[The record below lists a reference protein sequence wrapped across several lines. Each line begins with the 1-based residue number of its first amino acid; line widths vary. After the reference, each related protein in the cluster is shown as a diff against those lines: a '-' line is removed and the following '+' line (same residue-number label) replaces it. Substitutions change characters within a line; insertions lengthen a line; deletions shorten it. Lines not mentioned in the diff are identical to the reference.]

1 MYLKHLLHNKS
12 LKYLMKEF
20 LSSRGDKAPEPEL
33 SRSRKRRGGIM
44 EVITVANN
52 KGGVGK
58 TMQCYQLACHL
69 ANKGHKVLVVDL
81 DSQANLSTTF
91 DVHIQRTLIPEW
103 LIGDVELSEVIV
115 PSEGK
120 GAFHQN
126 ISLIPS
132 SRHMANLSKLLILSE
147 GEIRKNAGRKERL
160 MRIRLKEAEELFDY
174 VVIDTPPMLGDELI
188 MALVASNRILI
199 PTQAQDYSI
208 DGLEELMD
216 TFEIIRETENPG
228 LQFSIIP
235 SMVNTRRKIEKQR
248 MEELAQSFDITPPIR
263 NLVQMQE
270 SIALKKPVFKMGK
283 GCGSRHDYEVLWESL
298 NLK

>member
-1 MYLKHLLHNKS
+1 
-12 LKYLMKEF
+12 
-20 LSSRGDKAPEPEL
+20 
-33 SRSRKRRGGIM
+33 M

-69 ANKGHKVLVVDL
+69 ANKGNKVLVIDL
-81 DSQANLSTTF
+81 DSQANLSSTF
-91 DVHIQRTLIPEW
+91 ELQIQRTLIPEW
-103 LIGDVELSEVIV
+103 LIGDVTAEEVMV

-120 GAFHQN
+120 GEFHKN
-126 ISLIPS
+126 ITVIPS

-147 GEIRKNAGRKERL
+147 QEIRREAGRKERL
-160 MRIRLKEAEELFDY
+160 IKKRLQELEGMFDY

-188 MALVASNRILI
+188 MALVCSDRVLI

-216 TFEIIRETENPG
+216 TFEIIKETENPKME
-228 LQFSIIP
+228 FSIIP
-235 SMVNTRRKIEKQR
+235 SMVNARRKIEKQR
-248 MEELAQSFDITPPIR
+248 LEELSQSFNTTAPIR

-270 SIALKKPVFKMGK
+270 SISLKKPVFMMSK
-283 GCGSRHDYEVLWESL
+283 RTRARADYSELWSSL
-298 NLK
+298 NL